1 MCIIPEKHIVYQHMY
16 LGLQGNFF
24 NKKSKI
30 QKQTKASWVYG
41 GGCGGKSGGGGT
53 ERAPGTLQLWFCVL
67 KESTK
72 VYSFS
77 HNFFGF

>member
-41 GGCGGKSGGGGT
+41 GGCGGKSGGGA
-53 ERAPGTLQLWFCVL
+53 R
-67 KESTK
+67 KEHQEL
-72 VYSFS
+72 Y
-77 HNFFGF
+77 NFGFVF